1 MSSGPYATL
10 NLSLSVGDD
19 PGCVLENRRRLAA
32 SFGAS
37 PEDFVFARQVHGAAV
52 RVVGVADRG
61 SGASCLDDA
70 VADADALVTTSPGV
84 VLAILT
90 ADCVPI
96 VLHDPVAA
104 VLACVH
110 AGWRGTVAGVTT
122 AALAAMQAF
131 GSRPSDVIA
140 GIGPAIAAARYQVG
154 ADVHQ
159 AVTQA
164 FGPAAA
170 AFIRP
175 DANPDARPDVDPDAH
190 PDARP
195 DVDPDA
201 APESPNRWLLD
212 LWAANHHALVEAGVP
227 APQIHT
233 TTLPTGP
240 TPHHHHP
247 RRPRL
252 LLQRPLGPPL
262 RPPRPRR
269 PPPRSRPETNGCDTL
284 MTLLGTVPH
293 SCVRGSAFRY
303 AGFGIDAERGVLSC
317 RYELDGREFTE
328 RVTLPAG
335 PRWHTEAARAAAR
348 LVFLL
353 AGVSYYKTAAPPV
366 VDFGE
371 TALTDAEHAFL
382 REFYL
387 QGLGEFAYRN
397 ALDLTSLRFEARRA
411 SPVGT
416 HPLGSPLGQRR
427 ALVPFGGGIDS
438 IVTVERVRRRA
449 DAALFVVSGPAD
461 RFDAIEQPAAVT
473 GLPVVRAEREID
485 PQLLRSA
492 ELGFLNGHVP
502 VTGILSAIAV
512 LAAVLE
518 DRDAV
523 VMSNEWS
530 ASVPTLEYQ
539 GRPVNH
545 QFSKSEQFEAAFRDV
560 LANCPAPL
568 PSYFSWLR
576 DRTELWVGQEFAAL
590 EPYHGSFRSCNKAF
604 YTERARRLD
613 HWCGQCDKCCFI
625 DLILAPFLPA
635 EALRRIFAVTG
646 EPLEDP
652 GLAARFRSLLGAG
665 AKPFECV
672 GEVTE
677 CRAAV
682 LLAARRDDRVGA
694 GLLHELAAEVA
705 AWPDAPSEAD
715 AAAMLQPV
723 GRNFI
728 PARYQ

>member
-1 MSSGPYATL
+1 M
-10 NLSLSVGDD
+10 
-19 PGCVLENRRRLAA
+19 
-32 SFGAS
+32 
-37 PEDFVFARQVHGAAV
+37 
-52 RVVGVADRG
+52 
-61 SGASCLDDA
+61 
-70 VADADALVTTSPGV
+70 
-84 VLAILT
+84 
-90 ADCVPI
+90 
-96 VLHDPVAA
+96 
-104 VLACVH
+104 
-110 AGWRGTVAGVTT
+110 
-122 AALAAMQAF
+122 
-131 GSRPSDVIA
+131 
-140 GIGPAIAAARYQVG
+140 
-154 ADVHQ
+154 
-159 AVTQA
+159 
-164 FGPAAA
+164 
-170 AFIRP
+170 
-175 DANPDARPDVDPDAH
+175 
-190 PDARP
+190 
-195 DVDPDA
+195 
-201 APESPNRWLLD
+201 
-212 LWAANHHALVEAGVP
+212 
-227 APQIHT
+227 
-233 TTLPTGP
+233 
-240 TPHHHHP
+240 
-247 RRPRL
+247 
-252 LLQRPLGPPL
+252 
-262 RPPRPRR
+262 
-269 PPPRSRPETNGCDTL
+269 
-284 MTLLGTVPH
+284 
-293 SCVRGSAFRY
+293 FRY
-303 AGFGIDAERGVLSC
+303 LSFAMDGERGVLSC

-335 PRWHTEAARAAAR
+335 PRWQTAAARAAAR

-371 TALTDAEHAFL
+371 TALTDAEHGFL

-397 ALDLTSLRFEARRA
+397 ALDLTSLCFLGGTT
-411 SPVGT
+411 PPDPPDPGGT
-416 HPLGSPLGQRR
+416 HPPRPPLGGVSPPRTLPRR

-438 IVTVERVRRRA
+438 IVTVEQVRRRA
-449 DAALFVVSGPAD
+449 DVALFVVSRPAD

-473 GLPVVRAEREID
+473 GLEVVRAEREID

-512 LAAVLE
+512 LAAVLQ

-545 QFSKSEQFEAAFRDV
+545 QFSKSEQFEAAFREV
-560 LANCPAPL
+560 LAQSQAPL
-568 PSYFSWLR
+568 PGYFSWLR

-590 EPYHGSFRSCNKAF
+590 EPFHSSFRSCNKAF

-635 EALRRIFAVTG
+635 AALRQIFAVTG

-652 GLAARFRSLLGAG
+652 GLAAKFRSLLGAG

-682 LLAARRDDRVGA
+682 LLAARRDDRASA
-694 GLLHELAAEVA
+694 GLLQQLAAEVA
-705 AWPDAPSEAD
+705 GWPDAPSGAD

-723 GRNFI
+723 GRTFI
-728 PARYQ
+728 PAGYR